1 MATDRPPAI
10 PSRCGGGRGDEL
22 GREVPTGTLVVV
34 LAGVIAWANSR
45 CVAPVSAC
53 DYCDEGLPLY
63 HKREADEYGLEG
75 DQFIP
80 CANDTE
86 VDLADAVK
94 WYLDS
99 IGHRHEESALRLLRE
114 ALNELSQA

>member
-1 MATDRPPAI
+1 M
-10 PSRCGGGRGDEL
+10 SG
-22 GREVPTGTLVVV
+22 
-34 LAGVIAWANSR
+34 
-45 CVAPVSAC
+45 C

-80 CANDTE
+80 CQRDE
-86 VDLADAVK
+86 WEQKILAALK

-99 IGHRHEESALRLLRE
+99 IGHRHEESALRLLRKAVE
-114 ALNELSQA
+114 ENEPSQA